1 MKRAT
6 CLGRES
12 SNKKKI
18 IKLKREK
25 SKERDI
31 ETE

>member
-1 MKRAT
+1 MKRVM

-18 IKLKREK
+18 IKFKREK

-31 ETE
+31 EIE